1 MSSSATT
8 IVYIFCNPTSGGNK
22 GQAILELANNHQSVV
37 FRDLDCDVRFYDI
50 REGKSGSKPGFL
62 RLKDDIFHAQLR
74 AKIVNEIQ
82 THPKWPA
89 APSSSSISPLPTSTM
104 DFANS
109 MDPSQYGV
117 PTERHSA
124 PSVIENYPSSP
135 DVVSTSPFRKP
146 ISATGHDPTNNSS
159 PNGVNLSPL
168 RGQRGSSYNPVEISS
183 IPPPPAS
190 NDHTSTPLG
199 PLSSIFSFTPIT
211 PTRGGSFSDK
221 TSANGGANKHTTSF
235 NGGINTPR
243 SPKRGPIRVIFAGG
257 DGTITWGMMELTE
270 HDISP
275 ADIIVG
281 PLPLGTGNDFARM
294 SGWGSDIPWFFASK
308 NLVAFKRWLIE
319 ILQADMF
326 NFDLWEVN
334 FHLRPEGQFFHV
346 KNGKTTVMMDDD
358 DNRVLDFKKMCC
370 NYFSTGLESRIGM
383 GFERN
388 RTRSQTLNKI
398 SYGLEGLKK
407 GLLKKQPRISHYV
420 AELVCGID
428 VQAPPQ
434 TQPSF
439 DVMGNIIDAPSSSFF
454 PPIEF
459 KSNPPP
465 VSLIFENIPSM
476 ASGCDFWGGSYK
488 YAIKQSHQDKQLPKL
503 LVSPQEIG
511 DGKIE
516 IMTIKALAMYTKVVY
531 ALSDAASYIPL
542 NTFIRSYIPYAP
554 YKHTRS
560 THIHE
565 GTNGVAQGRCEA
577 RSTEH
582 RAI

>member
-1 MSSSATT
+1 MSSSATS

-22 GQAILELANNHQSVV
+22 GQAILELANNHQSVI

-50 REGKSGSKPGFL
+50 REGKSGNKPGFL

-74 AKIVNEIQ
+74 SKIVSEMQ
-82 THPKWPA
+82 TPRKPA
-89 APSSSSISPLPTSTM
+89 APSSSSNSPTVDYAS
-104 DFANS
+104 S
-109 MDPSQYGV
+109 MDPSLSGI

-124 PSVIENYPSSP
+124 SPIVGKSP
-135 DVVSTSPFRKP
+135 DVVSISPLQTTSLRKT
-146 ISATGHDPTNNSS
+146 ISASGHDRLSPTS
-159 PNGVNLSPL
+159 NGVSLSPL
-168 RGQRGSSYNPVEISS
+168 RGGQRSSSYNPVEISS
-183 IPPPPAS
+183 IPPPPPP
-190 NDHTSTPLG
+190 NDHSPTPLG
-199 PLSSIFSFTPIT
+199 PLASMFSFTPIT
-211 PTRGGSFSDK
+211 PVNVKGGSFSDK
-221 TSANGGANKHTTSF
+221 TNGGTNGGNANKNSSSF
-235 NGGINTPR
+235 NDGVNMPR
-243 SPKRGPIRVIFAGG
+243 PQRKGPIRVIFAGG

-270 HDISP
+270 HNISP
-275 ADIIVG
+275 SDIIVG

-346 KNGKTTVMMDDD
+346 KNGKTTVMVDDD

-407 GLLKKQPRISHYV
+407 GLLKKQPRVSHYV

-428 VQAPPQ
+428 VQTPPQAPP
-434 TQPSF
+434 TF
-439 DVMGNIIDAPSSSFF
+439 DEMGNIIDAPSSSFF

-516 IMTIKALAMYTKVVY
+516 IMTIKALAMYTKV
-531 ALSDAASYIPL
+531 SPL
-542 NTFIRSYIPYAP
+542 GYHLI
-554 YKHTRS
+554 
-560 THIHE
+560 HIF
-565 GTNGVAQGRCEA
+565 
-577 RSTEH
+577 
-582 RAI
+582 AIHSFSMHPL

>member
-1 MSSSATT
+1 M
-8 IVYIFCNPTSGGNK
+8 
-22 GQAILELANNHQSVV
+22 
-37 FRDLDCDVRFYDI
+37 
-50 REGKSGSKPGFL
+50 
-62 RLKDDIFHAQLR
+62 
-74 AKIVNEIQ
+74 
-82 THPKWPA
+82 
-89 APSSSSISPLPTSTM
+89 
-104 DFANS
+104 
-109 MDPSQYGV
+109 
-117 PTERHSA
+117 
-124 PSVIENYPSSP
+124 
-135 DVVSTSPFRKP
+135 
-146 ISATGHDPTNNSS
+146 
-159 PNGVNLSPL
+159 
-168 RGQRGSSYNPVEISS
+168 
-183 IPPPPAS
+183 
-190 NDHTSTPLG
+190 
-199 PLSSIFSFTPIT
+199 FSFTPILT
-211 PTRGGSFSDK
+211 PASRGESFSDNK
-221 TSANGGANKHTTSF
+221 TSGA
-235 NGGINTPR
+235 NGGINAPR
-243 SPKRGPIRVIFAGG
+243 PQKRGPIRVIFAGG

-275 ADIIVG
+275 MDIIVG

-346 KNGKTTVMMDDD
+346 KNGKTVVMTDDD

-388 RTRSQTLNKI
+388 RTKSQTLNKI

-434 TQPSF
+434 TQQPTF
-439 DVMGNIIDAPSSSFF
+439 DEMGNIIDAPSSSFF

-488 YAIKQSHQDKQLPKL
+488 YAIKQTHKEKQLPKL
-503 LVSPQEIG
+503 LASPQEIG

-516 IMTIKALAMYTKVVY
+516 IMTIKALAMYTKVCFHGYKVSY
-531 ALSDAASYIPL
+531 KLTLYILHVFSIQPIDAPPDQYTYLP
-542 NTFIRSYIPYAP
+542 
-554 YKHTRS
+554 
-560 THIHE
+560 E
-565 GTNGVAQGRCEA
+565 GTNGITKGCCEA
-577 RSTEH
+577 CRTKYG
-582 RAI
+582 AV